1 MRKVIIY
8 RLVNGSTFYN
18 ILEIPERLSRWYSN
32 VVSKNLHHFTDEKII
47 SAYKHIFPLSEPAI
61 INADEVEFVVIEDL
75 NDEREDQQS
84 EKGVTY
90 R

>member
-8 RLVNGSTFYN
+8 RLVNGSTFYD

-47 SAYKHIFPLSEPAI
+47 SAYKHIFPLRGPVTL
-61 INADEVEFVVIEDL
+61 NANEIDFIVIEDL
-75 NDEREDQQS
+75 IDEREDQQF
-84 EKGVTY
+84 EKGVTC

>member
-8 RLVNGSTFYN
+8 SLVNGSTFYN
-18 ILEIPERLSRWYSN
+18 ILEIPERPSRWYSD
-32 VVSKNLHHFTDEKII
+32 VVSKTLGYFTDEKII
-47 SAYKHIFPLSEPAI
+47 SAYKHIFPLRGPVTL
-61 INADEVEFVVIEDL
+61 NADEIEYFVIEDL
-75 NDEREDQQS
+75 IDEREDQQS

>member
-1 MRKVIIY
+1 MKVRITY
-8 RLVNGSTFYN
+8 HLFNGHTFYN
-18 ILEIPERLSRWYSN
+18 ILEMPERLSRWYSN

-47 SAYKHIFPLSEPAI
+47 SAYKHIFPLRGPVTL
-61 INADEVEFVVIEDL
+61 NADEIDFIVIEDL
-75 NDEREDQQS
+75 IDEREDQQF